1 MKNKQYV
8 IRLLT
13 IIILTNI
20 PAVLFLPMFFEVA
33 LGWILGATA
42 SSVNLYWLAYN
53 VNSSLDASPGK
64 AKLKAVKGTYLRL
77 FCLLVYSI
85 LIMSFIRPNII
96 SFGLGLLAGQMVIYL
111 DELISRIKGREN

>member
-8 IRLLT
+8 RRLLT
-13 IIILTNI
+13 IILLTNI
-20 PAVLFLPMFFEVA
+20 PAVLFLPMFFKVA

-42 SSVNLYWLAYN
+42 SSMNILWLAYN

-77 FCLLVYSI
+77 FSLLIYSVVV
-85 LIMSFIRPNII
+85 LSFIKPNII

-111 DELISRIKGREN
+111 YELISRIRNREN